1 MSMAGGTLVT
11 SLYGDDER
19 WLGEFLQAGA
29 SDTGRIYIGSE
40 ATIGEGAGSG
50 AAMPQTLHGG
60 PGRAGGGEELGGLIG
75 AQLYMQRVAL
85 QGGQGL
91 LGRLVDGPQKED

>member
-1 MSMAGGTLVT
+1 VT
-11 SLYGDDER
+11 SLYSDDQE
-19 WLGEFLQAGA
+19 WLAEFLEAGA

-40 ATIGEGAGSG
+40 STVGEAPGSG

-60 PGRAGGGEELGGLIG
+60 PGRAGGGEELGSLIG

-85 QGGQGL
+85 QGDQAL
-91 LGRLVDGPQKED
+91 LGRLTEGLQLEK